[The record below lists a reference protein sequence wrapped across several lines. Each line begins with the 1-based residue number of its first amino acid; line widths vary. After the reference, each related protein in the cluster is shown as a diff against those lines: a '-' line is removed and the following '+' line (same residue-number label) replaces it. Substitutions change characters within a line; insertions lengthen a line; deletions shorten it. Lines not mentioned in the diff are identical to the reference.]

1 MYNVYKYNLINNYN
15 DVTIHE
21 QRIINISIQ
30 KQDKTFEHK

>member
-21 QRIINISIQ
+21 QRIINFSGSKNIKI
-30 KQDKTFEHK
+30 FEVA

>member
-21 QRIINISIQ
+21 QRIIYFHS
-30 KQDKTFEHK
+30 KA

>member
-30 KQDKTFEHK
+30 KQVKNL